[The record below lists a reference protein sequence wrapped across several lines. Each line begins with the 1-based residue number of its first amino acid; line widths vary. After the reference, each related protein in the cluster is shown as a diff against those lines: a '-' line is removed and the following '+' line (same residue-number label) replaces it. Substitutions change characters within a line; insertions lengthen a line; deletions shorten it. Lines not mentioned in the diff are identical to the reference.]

1 MSKYEQVKKVKSN
14 LKKRNYK
21 AFIFFLAFTL
31 LIWVFVQ
38 MSKTYEDEIQISV
51 KLEEIPQH
59 IVVEEQTKNISI
71 EVNQTGF
78 KILSVNLF
86 NSSFKLNFYELDS
99 LNGHLV
105 FNLKKNKTKLG
116 KELRLSSNE
125 MTFVKDS
132 IKFSYY
138 KLSTKKLKVQP
149 DFKISFNK
157 GYDSVK
163 PFSFEPSYI
172 EVTGNDSI
180 LKDLDYIS
188 TEEKVFK
195 EISDTLIGTIKL
207 KKIDSLSINY
217 VTKTVNYTLPVAKF
231 TEKSFEIPIEVKSDL
246 KGKEFVIFP
255 KTVKV
260 NFKTTLS
267 NYEKIDESGFRVVA
281 EYKPDEDFMLLEL
294 VKKPKQVKNVSLDN
308 YKVDYLIKND

>member
-31 LIWVFVQ
+31 LIWFFVQ
-38 MSKTYEDEIQISV
+38 MSKTYEDEIQLSV

-59 IVVEEQTKNISI
+59 IVVEEKTKNISI
-71 EVNQTGF
+71 EVNHTGF
-78 KILSVNLF
+78 KILAVSLF
-86 NSSFKLNFYELDS
+86 HSSLRLNFYELDTV
-99 LNGHLV
+99 NGHLI
-105 FNLKKNKTKLG
+105 FDLKKNKTKIG

-125 MTFVKDS
+125 MKFNKDS
-132 IKFSYY
+132 IRFSYY
-138 KLSTKKLKVQP
+138 KLSTKKLEVRP
-149 DFKISFNK
+149 NFKISFSK
-157 GYDSVK
+157 GYDSLK
-163 PFSFEPSYI
+163 PFRFEPSYI
-172 EVTGNDSI
+172 EVTGNDSV
-180 LKDLDYIS
+180 LKKLEYIS
-188 TEEKVFK
+188 TIEKVFK
-195 EISDTLIGTIKL
+195 EISDTLSGSVKL
-207 KKIDSLSINY
+207 KKVDTLSLNY

-231 TEKSFEIPIEVKSDL
+231 TEKSFEIPIEVKSNL
-246 KGKEFVIFP
+246 KGKELIIFP

-267 NYEKIDESGFRVVA
+267 NYEKIDESGFKVVA

-308 YKVDYLIKND
+308 YKVDYLIKK